1 MASFTT
7 GFDGLGR
14 QVRKYVYAKTRNAV
28 KEKLDEARKKH
39 AEGLPMSSG
48 KQTVTDF
55 LDRWLREVAE
65 PNVSPKTFQTYSYLV
80 NNYLSPGLG
89 SIALAKLSPQ
99 QVQHFLNALSAK
111 RLSSTTV
118 KHCRDCLRA
127 ALNVAMRWNLLVRN
141 PAGLA
146 KLPRRVRRKPQ
157 VFNSSQARQFMRL
170 IQGHRL
176 EALFLVTLCTGMREA
191 EVLGLGLDD
200 LDLDG
205 QRLRIRGS
213 LQRVD
218 GKLELVS
225 TKTEESQRSVL
236 LPTLVVAALRAH
248 LARREQ
254 ERAIAGDDWEES
266 GRVFVTRRGT
276 YLDARNMLRDYYKLR
291 DGSEL
296 PAIRFHDLRHSAAS
310 LLHAA
315 GVPSQAIRKLLGHAS
330 VRTTQE
336 VYSHVTTDLESAAA
350 DKMDAIL
357 SAEISA

>member
-1 MASFTT
+1 
-7 GFDGLGR
+7 
-14 QVRKYVYAKTRNAV
+14 
-28 KEKLDEARKKH
+28 
-39 AEGLPMSSG
+39 
-48 KQTVTDF
+48 
-55 LDRWLREVAE
+55 
-65 PNVSPKTFQTYSYLV
+65 
-80 NNYLSPGLG
+80 
-89 SIALAKLSPQ
+89 
-99 QVQHFLNALSAK
+99 
-111 RLSSTTV
+111 
-118 KHCRDCLRA
+118 
-127 ALNVAMRWNLLVRN
+127 MRWSLLVRN

-146 KLPRRVRRKPQ
+146 ELPRRVRRKPQ
-157 VFNSSQARQFMRL
+157 VFNSSQARKFIQE

-176 EALFLVTLCTGMREA
+176 EALFLVTLCTGMREG
-191 EVLGLGLDD
+191 EVLALGLDD

-236 LPTLVVAALRAH
+236 LPTLVVAALRKH

-276 YLDARNMLRDYYKLR
+276 FLDARNMLRDYYKLR
-291 DGSEL
+291 DGSDL

-357 SAEISA
+357 NEEKSA